1 MKIDLNRITE
11 RQKLIIEK
19 GLCDYCYIMK
29 NRDKNDADF
38 QSVYYDFYLRAR
50 WAVMQK
56 RGNYEPYFKAM
67 FSISPE
73 DDLMEILEHLKQT
86 MESHSYELSLG
97 SKLLHTRNPLS
108 PIYDSKVRTYL
119 TLEEHVNFW
128 RQVKGAP
135 RGTSE
140 KEKISHDWNALMA
153 WYDMFMKSERGKSWV
168 EWFDSSFPESKDIS
182 DVKKVDF
189 IIFATN

>member
-128 RQVKGAP
+128 WQVKGAP